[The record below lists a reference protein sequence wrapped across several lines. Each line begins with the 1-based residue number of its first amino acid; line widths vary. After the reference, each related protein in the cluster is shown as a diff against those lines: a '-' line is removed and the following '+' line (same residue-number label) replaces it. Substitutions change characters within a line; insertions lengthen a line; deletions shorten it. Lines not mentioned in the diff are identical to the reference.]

1 MTLPKGTKNCIT
13 DVPDVQV
20 GHVTLYEH
28 LNETD
33 TICTG
38 VTAIL
43 PHSGNYSEKKSSLEM
58 LLLMALG
65 KRQG

>member
-43 PHSGNYSEKKSSLEM
+43 PHTGNIFRKKLSLEM
-58 LLLMALG
+58 LLLMDLG
-65 KRQG
+65 KQQG